1 MGKIRRETAR
11 VRTGGRGAGSVRALA
26 RKHGPRLAVAVA
38 APAGAV
44 VVEALPL
51 WLSAV
56 LFALPG
62 VLALLRPDQ
71 QEQQDQQEE
80 DGAGAAGNGASRTG
94 G

>member
-1 MGKIRRETAR
+1 MGKIRRETAQG
-11 VRTGGRGAGSVRALA
+11 RTGGRGTASARSLAG
-26 RKHGPRLAVAVA
+26 KHGRRLAVAVA

-62 VLALLRPDQ
+62 VLALLSPDHQ
-71 QEQQDQQEE
+71 DRQEREE
-80 DGAGAAGNGASRTG
+80 EL
-94 G
+94 